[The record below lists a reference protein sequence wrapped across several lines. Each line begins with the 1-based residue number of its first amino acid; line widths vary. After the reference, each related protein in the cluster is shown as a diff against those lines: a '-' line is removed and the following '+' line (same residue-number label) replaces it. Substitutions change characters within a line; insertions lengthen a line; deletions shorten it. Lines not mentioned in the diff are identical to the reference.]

1 MVEVVAALVHDTEN
15 PRRFLICQRPAH
27 KARGLLW
34 EFVGGKVES
43 GETKREALARECR
56 EELGVAVSVGDV
68 YMELTHVYPD
78 LTIHLTL
85 FHAEITDGVP
95 QLLEHCAM
103 DWITPEWNKAHAFFS
118 TCMGRP
124 LLSIEIKDGE
134 TGKTVS
140 RTTHALDLQDLR
152 ERGMVEEFT
161 TAAERR
167 RVERRADNGGLS
179 PAT

>member
-1 MVEVVAALVHDTEN
+1 VLRLTANKTKLYTLVAHFVDNLPPMRSGTEFIKYPRSPDYALN
-15 PRRFLICQRPAH
+15 
-27 KARGLLW
+27 
-34 EFVGGKVES
+34 
-43 GETKREALARECR
+43 
-56 EELGVAVSVGDV
+56 
-68 YMELTHVYPD
+68 
-78 LTIHLTL
+78 
-85 FHAEITDGVP
+85 
-95 QLLEHCAM
+95 
-103 DWITPEWNKAHAFFS
+103 WITPEWNTAHAFFS

-152 ERGMVEEFT
+152 EGMVEEFT

>member
-1 MVEVVAALVHDTEN
+1 MLRLKANKTALYKLVADYVDNLPPMRSGTEFIKCPRTPDYALN
-15 PRRFLICQRPAH
+15 
-27 KARGLLW
+27 
-34 EFVGGKVES
+34 
-43 GETKREALARECR
+43 
-56 EELGVAVSVGDV
+56 
-68 YMELTHVYPD
+68 
-78 LTIHLTL
+78 
-85 FHAEITDGVP
+85 
-95 QLLEHCAM
+95 
-103 DWITPEWNKAHAFFS
+103 WITPEWNTAHAFFS

>member
-1 MVEVVAALVHDTEN
+1 MLRLTANKTKLYTLVAHFVDNLPPMRSGTEFIKYPRSPDYALN
-15 PRRFLICQRPAH
+15 
-27 KARGLLW
+27 W
-34 EFVGGKVES
+34 S
-43 GETKREALARECR
+43 
-56 EELGVAVSVGDV
+56 
-68 YMELTHVYPD
+68 
-78 LTIHLTL
+78 
-85 FHAEITDGVP
+85 
-95 QLLEHCAM
+95 
-103 DWITPEWNKAHAFFS
+103 TPEWNTAHAFFS